1 MSERPNIVFLFSDQ
15 HTRKITGCYGDSVVH
30 TPNLDRLAAT
40 GVTFDNAYTA
50 SPLCVPARMAL
61 LTGRHPY
68 AQRCWTN
75 SDALAS
81 DAPTFAHALGRAG
94 YEVTLIG
101 RLHAIGPDQLH
112 GYSRREV
119 GDHSTNWIGGTAHS
133 LGVLDKTN
141 EPFRV
146 SVERAGAGQSAYQL
160 KDRDVTASALDYL
173 EELAARRKQ
182 GEDKPFA
189 MTVGLMLPHQP
200 YVARDQDFARY
211 AGKVDTPTYS
221 PSDVIHEHPYVRD
234 WRAFTGTDEVAP
246 EEMARARAAYYGLVT
261 EVDEY
266 IGRILDA
273 LEAHGLHEN
282 TLIIYTSDHGDQLGE
297 RGLWWK
303 QTFYE
308 ESAGIPMIMSHPTL
322 LPHGERRSQVV
333 NLIDLAPTMI
343 SVAGADPLPFGQSR
357 SLWSVARDGATP
369 WLDETY
375 AEYCTDGMARW
386 TLPDPVRQRM
396 VRSGPWKLVYYD
408 GERPQLF
415 NLAADPGELDDLAEK
430 PAYADIREQLVAKVL
445 ATWSPPEIAE
455 QMARRRTEKEYL
467 GAWARETNPAESY
480 RWDFKMEDN
489 WLAPA

>member
-1 MSERPNIVFLFSDQ
+1 MNDRPNILFIFSDQ
-15 HTRKITGCYGDSVVH
+15 HTRKIAGCYGDEIVR
-30 TPNLDRLAAT
+30 TPNLDRLSRS

-61 LTGRHPY
+61 LTGRHPF

-133 LGVLDKTN
+133 LGVLDRTN

-146 SVERAGAGQSAYQL
+146 SIERAGAGQSAYQL
-160 KDRDVTASALDYL
+160 KDRDVMASALEYL
-173 EELAARRKQ
+173 DELALRRDG
-182 GEDKPFA
+182 GETRPFA

-200 YVARDQDFARY
+200 YVARAADFAAY
-211 AGKVDTPTYS
+211 EGKVAPPSYS
-221 PSDVIHEHPYVRD
+221 PLDESAEHPYVRD
-234 WRAFTGTDEVAP
+234 WRRFTGTDQVDAAET
-246 EEMARARAAYYGLVT
+246 ARARAAYYGMVT
-261 EVDEY
+261 EMDEY
-266 IGRILDA
+266 IGQILDA
-273 LEAHGLHEN
+273 LEAHGLHET
-282 TLIIYTSDHGDQLGE
+282 TLVIYTSDHGDQLGE

-303 QTFYE
+303 QAFYE
-308 ESAGIPMIMSHPTL
+308 EAIGIPLIMSYPTL
-322 LPHGERRSQVV
+322 LPRGQRRAQVV

-343 SVAGADPLPFGQSR
+343 EAAGADPLPFGESR
-357 SLWSVARDGATP
+357 SLWPLAQDSAAP
-369 WLDETY
+369 WLDETF
-375 AEYCTDGMARW
+375 AEYCTDGMSRW

-396 VRSGPWKLVYYD
+396 VRKGPWKLVYYD
-408 GERPQLF
+408 GLRPQLF
-415 NLAADPGELDDLAEK
+415 NLEQDPGELNDLAEDS
-430 PAYADIREQLVAKVL
+430 AHAEVRSELLERVL
-445 ATWSPPEIAE
+445 EDWSPEGIAD
-455 QMARRRTEKEYL
+455 QMARRRAEKEYL
-467 GAWARETNPAESY
+467 GAWARETDPAETY

-489 WLAPA
+489 WLNAT